1 MILNAWVRVEALA
14 RLLTLRS
21 ATVHLTVVEI
31 SYYDPKFIG
40 GQQIRT
46 DGRPAE
52 ASPTMHDQMAR
63 RRRSTVVAPK
73 RMVGAQSNPVAS
85 TMVR

>member
-1 MILNAWVRVEALA
+1 MILNASVRVEVLA
-14 RLLTLRS
+14 RLLTQRS
-21 ATVHLTVVEI
+21 DTVHLTVAEI
-31 SYYDPKFIG
+31 SYYDRKFIG